1 MAKKRPLRNPSTT
14 GKTKVDQ
21 IIDRFK
27 THPVLAW
34 VVVAVVVV
42 AALDPV
48 LNVFDRIRTAVN
60 NESSSLKPAEGE
72 QVDVSRIAQSLVEA
86 SQQLALMREELSN
99 RENAFR
105 AEQIRSDVA
114 LLEGRKDELAATID
128 AMQAENINM
137 AERLADIRA
146 ELAKAEDGI
155 QRAAAP
161 APSPEERQ
169 TLTQAQRNV
178 ATLQAETNKS
188 EQLRSAQTNRLSVIR
203 EQILPSEVSKR
214 LYVGNLPFT
223 TNETD
228 LIELFGRIGKVDSL
242 NLVRDRETGR
252 VRGFAFVEMANDAL
266 ARQAIEQLD
275 GQDFGGRRLT
285 VNKATPSHGN

>member
-1 MAKKRPLRNPSTT
+1 LRNPSTT

-105 AEQIRSDVA
+105 AEQTRSEVA
-114 LLEGRKDELAATID
+114 LLEARKDELAATID

-161 APSPEERQ
+161 AASPEERQ
-169 TLTQAQRNV
+169 TLTKAQRNV

-228 LIELFGRIGKVDSL
+228 LIELLGRIGKVDSL

-252 VRGFAFVEMANDAL
+252 VRGFAFVEMANDAA

-275 GQDFGGRRLT
+275 GQDFGGRQLT